1 MTLPDESGDQ
11 IGKSQEIG
19 WCIPHRVVADNTA
32 SNRVNQGTFPAS
44 IHIGTTENLC
54 KSEPKIKQTVQKL
67 LIKRQPESF
76 SGTLEVSQSSCLW
89 LRKPEGNG
97 ATAANAMP

>member
-1 MTLPDESGDQ
+1 MKVGIKLVKVKKFG
-11 IGKSQEIG
+11 IG

-44 IHIGTTENLC
+44 IENLL

-76 SGTLEVSQSSCLW
+76 
-89 LRKPEGNG
+89 
-97 ATAANAMP
+97 